1 MERMKIR
8 NPKIKKWRGLLIL
21 ALIGAIITVAME
33 IYLSDHALTP
43 DQKGAVLCGY
53 KPMDE

>member
-21 ALIGAIITVAME
+21 ALIGAIITCGHGN
-33 IYLSDHALTP
+33 LS
-43 DQKGAVLCGY
+43 
-53 KPMDE
+53 E